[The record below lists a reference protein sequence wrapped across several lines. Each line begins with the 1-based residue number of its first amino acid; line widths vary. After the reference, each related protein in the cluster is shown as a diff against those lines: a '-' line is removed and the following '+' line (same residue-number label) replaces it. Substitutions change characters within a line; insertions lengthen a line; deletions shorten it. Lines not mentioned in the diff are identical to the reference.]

1 MKKFSKGSLFGFKYL
16 FSGVKTLFTNS
27 VWGVPY
33 AKVFSK
39 NVFTLSFEKRAG
51 QKVVFQ
57 VLDRDTGMDI
67 SFSEEA
73 ITEEKK
79 DQASKCRIS

>member
-1 MKKFSKGSLFGFKYL
+1 M
-16 FSGVKTLFTNS
+16 KTLFTNS

-39 NVFTLSFEKRAG
+39 NVSTFSFERRAG

-57 VLDRDTGMDI
+57 VLDHDTGMDI
-67 SFSEEA
+67 SFGEEA